1 MATRIEIG
9 PSAPALPT
17 AAEEAVAAASL
28 FRLLSKYGYLGAL
41 PFVLSKIVRIL
52 VIGDSLAAGRG
63 SGFGAVQMGGARA
76 MSWPTLL
83 KNALI
88 GMGFPAS
95 AESWGEARN
104 TGGTIAEYDPRM
116 SLGGWTVGTG
126 AGPGGYL
133 LQASAAGAA
142 LAFVSSTAIDTI
154 EFYHVTNSSGGGGS
168 YAVDDGAATAFSAAG
183 SAALTKRVANV
194 ALGLHTAKVNWVS
207 GTIQAAPM
215 VAYNSAVKQFV
226 LMNMGIRGSTT
237 ADWIDASFPWRP
249 FNAIPA
255 YAPDICLISLGIND
269 MRAAGPLLPLATTEA
284 NLQAIITKATS
295 GGGKV
300 VLVIPPPP
308 AVADEGSYTYA
319 QLVALYLALGSANG
333 CPVVR
338 TDLIFGSHDRA
349 TLDGFTNPADGL
361 HYNGGAYA
369 LMAGLIASTVRDVAK
384 TYFAAA

>member
-1 MATRIEIG
+1 MAKIDLG

-41 PFVLSKIVRIL
+41 PFVLSRIVRIL
-52 VIGDSLAAGRG
+52 VIGDSLVAGRG
-63 SGFGAVQMGGARA
+63 SGFGPVQMGGARA

-83 KNALI
+83 KTALI

-95 AESWGEARN
+95 AESWGEAKN
-104 TGGTIAEYDPRM
+104 TGGTLAEYDPRV
-116 SLGGWTVGTG
+116 SLGGWTVGAG

-133 LQASAAGAA
+133 LQATAAGAA
-142 LAFVSSTAIDTI
+142 LAFASSTAIDTI
-154 EFYHVTNSSGGGGS
+154 EFYHVTNSSGGSGS

-183 SAALTKRVANV
+183 AAALTKRVVNV
-194 ALGLHTAKVNWVS
+194 ARGLHTAKLNWVG

-215 VAYNSAVKQFV
+215 VAYDSAVKQFV
-226 LMNMGIRGSTT
+226 IMNMGIRGSTS
-237 ADWIDASFPWRP
+237 ADWTDASFPWRP
-249 FNAIPA
+249 FSAITA
-255 YAPDICLISLGIND
+255 YAPDVCLISLGIND
-269 MRAAGPLLPLATTEA
+269 LRAAGPLIPLATSQA

-300 VLVIPPPP
+300 ILVIPPPP
-308 AVADEGSYTYA
+308 AVEEEGSYTYA
-319 QLVALYLALGSANG
+319 QLVALYVALGAANG
-333 CPVVR
+333 CPVIR

-349 TLDGFTNPADGL
+349 ALDGFTNPADRL

-369 LMAGLIASTVRDVAK
+369 LMAGLAASAVRDVAK
-384 TYFAAA
+384 AYFAAA